1 MKRKNLLEPPVACN
15 RVLLHT
21 CCAPCSAAIIE
32 ALVNEGITPVIFFY
46 NPNIFPHEEYLL
58 RKEECIRYATALQL
72 EVIDGDYDHERWLQ
86 CVAGKEEQ
94 PERGSRCLECFRMRL
109 LVAAQ
114 CASERGIAVMT
125 TTLAGSRW
133 KSLQQLELAG
143 TEACR
148 SYPAV
153 TFWAHNWK
161 KGGVSERKAL
171 LMKEYNFYNQRYCGC
186 EFSMPKATTE

>member
-1 MKRKNLLEPPVACN
+1 MKRKISLEAPGNCK

-32 ALVNEGITPVIFFY
+32 ALLDEGITPVIFFY
-46 NPNIFPHEEYLL
+46 NPNIFPQEEYLL
-58 RKEECIRYATALQL
+58 RKEECIRYASALQL
-72 EVIDGDYDHERWLQ
+72 EVIDGDYDHERWLG
-86 CVAGKEEQ
+86 CVVGKEHE

-109 LVAAQ
+109 LVAAR
-114 CASERGIAVMT
+114 CASELGISVMT

-133 KSLQQLELAG
+133 KSLQQLEQAG
-143 TEACR
+143 NEA
-148 SYPAV
+148 SSHYPEV

-161 KGGVSERKAL
+161 KGGVTERKAL

-186 EFSMPKATTE
+186 EFSMPKPATE